1 MWAARPKKSWQ
12 EFRHK
17 RIPLVST
24 ATFLELRED
33 VIHARGRRIGVAR
46 WIVWS
51 GRDIDGLDDAIV
63 DDHGETLAAHGAEH
77 GHRTRVVELHTE
89 HTSELSPCVGH
100 KTDHGARSALVLGPA
115 RHHGTV
121 VDAEDNNISD
131 TLGLQRLL
139 LRQVARDLLRGSGRR
154 ERARQANQD
163 ALLALEDVYKRYLCR
178 REVLVQGGVRWEGVA
193 DLHDNHLV
201 DRVKTRT
208 SWRAYTKRKAQAR

>member
-1 MWAARPKKSWQ
+1 MAGNPPQKG
-12 EFRHK
+12 
-17 RIPLVST
+17 T

-33 VIHARGRRIGVAR
+33 VFHARGRRIVVAR

-51 GRDIDGLDDAIV
+51 GGDIDGLDDAIV

-77 GHRTRVVELHTE
+77 GHWTRVVELHTE
-89 HTSELSPCVGH
+89 HTSKRSTCVGH
-100 KTDHGARSALVLGPA
+100 KTHHGANGALVLGPA

-163 ALLALEDVYKRYLCR
+163 DFLALEDVYKRYLCGR
-178 REVLVQGGVRWEGVA
+178 KALVQDGVSREGVA

-208 SWRAYTKRKAQAR
+208 SWRAYRKRKAQAR